1 MSNIRTEAV
10 KQYDYD
16 VAVIGSGS
24 GGIAAA
30 VAAARNGC
38 RVLVLEKNG
47 YVGGMT
53 TAGLPYLGYLDV
65 KKRPTVGGLAIEF
78 VERLKQDNASFG
90 VRYCPKHCSI
100 AAIDPDKVKIAAASF
115 LEENGVDFLLHTN
128 AIEVEVVDG
137 VLKSILCECAG
148 TRLEVR
154 AKIFVDATGDGVI
167 SYLAGAE
174 YEKGTAGVD
183 LQPPSILFTI
193 GGVDKERFFEWLE
206 EHPEEVEP
214 YTMEYLRAAPDF
226 VLVTL
231 QKLWAKL
238 NPIGEW
244 PMGIWA
250 MIYINRFNDSEVCI
264 NGPRMAA
271 TDATDPQS
279 ITQAEILGQRQAVAF
294 IEMLR
299 KYVPGFEKAF
309 LSHINDSIGV
319 RETRRI
325 VGYKTLRIDDVKAGA
340 TGDDTIALGSYPI
353 DIHGSKDYSSQFIH
367 VDEPYGIPYLTTVC
381 KTVGGLMM
389 AGRCISVDR
398 EAYGSCRVMGTCFAV
413 GEAVG
418 IGAALSIKHGCRPEQ
433 VDVKEIRE
441 ILLQNGALLS
451 V

>member
-1 MSNIRTEAV
+1 M
-10 KQYDYD
+10 
-16 VAVIGSGS
+16 
-24 GGIAAA
+24 
-30 VAAARNGC
+30 NGW
-38 RVLVLEKNG
+38 
-47 YVGGMT
+47 
-53 TAGLPYLGYLDV
+53 
-65 KKRPTVGGLAIEF
+65 
-78 VERLKQDNASFG
+78 
-90 VRYCPKHCSI
+90 
-100 AAIDPDKVKIAAASF
+100 
-115 LEENGVDFLLHTN
+115 
-128 AIEVEVVDG
+128 
-137 VLKSILCECAG
+137 KSIRRKSSPIQWNTCAP
-148 TRLEVR
+148 RL
-154 AKIFVDATGDGVI
+154 T
-167 SYLAGAE
+167 
-174 YEKGTAGVD
+174 
-183 LQPPSILFTI
+183 
-193 GGVDKERFFEWLE
+193 
-206 EHPEEVEP
+206 
-214 YTMEYLRAAPDF
+214 F

-250 MIYINRFNDSEVCI
+250 MIYINRFNYSEVCI

-325 VGYKTLRIDDVKAGA
+325 VGYKTLRIDDVKAGV

-398 EAYGSCRVMGTCFAV
+398 EAYGSLPRNGHLFRCRGSRWNRRRPVHKTRV
-413 GEAVG
+413 PP
-418 IGAALSIKHGCRPEQ
+418 GAGRCEGDPGDPAAKRRASLCVTDALYSAFLCPAHLR
-433 VDVKEIRE
+433 
-441 ILLQNGALLS
+441 GAFLC

>member
-1 MSNIRTEAV
+1 MSNIHAESV
-10 KQYDYD
+10 MQYDCD

-30 VAAARNGC
+30 VAAARAGC
-38 RVLVLEKNG
+38 RVLVVEKNG

-65 KKRPTVGGLAIEF
+65 QKRPTVGGIATEF
-78 VERLKQDNASFG
+78 VERLRQDNASFG

-100 AAIDPDKVKIAAASF
+100 AAIDPDRVKLTAATF
-115 LEENGVDFLLHTN
+115 LEDSGVDFLLHTH
-128 AIEVEVVDG
+128 AIAVEVEDG
-137 VLKSILCECAG
+137 VLRSIRCECAG
-148 TRLEVR
+148 TRIQVR
-154 AKIFVDATGDGVI
+154 AKVFIDATGDGVI

-193 GGVDKERFFEWLE
+193 GGVNKERFFGWLE

-231 QKLWAKL
+231 QKLWEKL

-279 ITQAEILGQRQAVAF
+279 ITAAEILGQRQAAAF

-325 VGYKTLRIDDVKAGA
+325 VGYKTLRIEDVKAGR
-340 TGDDTIALGSYPI
+340 TGEDTIALGSYPI
-353 DIHGSKDYSSQFIH
+353 DIHGSGDYSSQFIR
-367 VDEPYGIPYLTTVC
+367 VDEPYGIPYLATVC

-389 AGRCISVDR
+389 SGRCISVDR

-413 GEAVG
+413 GEAAG
-418 IGAALSIKHGCRPEQ
+418 IGAALSVKQGCRPEQ
-433 VDVKEIRE
+433 VNPAEIRE
-441 ILLQNGALLS
+441 ILLRGGAILS